1 VQRVVAK
8 KRSARR
14 MASMVASGTHTAP
27 SPPGAGQA
35 PAAKERRPA
44 VHVVAVTDDEQAA
57 VLLERAGGDAA
68 QDAVL
73 LDALDRGLSVGDGV
87 AGARQGR
94 SAWPARDRWPVS
106 ASGWRRML
114 TTEACASCWTEEART
129 MTATT
134 SPPDATLRELLGTVG
149 DAMTCKL
156 VLLDADTPADSAA
169 RRLERAGVS
178 GAPVVDRGRVVGV
191 ATLRDLL
198 TPLAPLAPTTGP
210 FLRHEHHLAGIR
222 VRELMTNEPATA
234 RSDWPLARAVL
245 LLDEAGINRLPVV
258 DPSGRP
264 VGILTRDDVLRAI
277 ARHLRPGQPTVPGGS
292 IMEAD

>member
-1 VQRVVAK
+1 
-8 KRSARR
+8 
-14 MASMVASGTHTAP
+14 
-27 SPPGAGQA
+27 
-35 PAAKERRPA
+35 
-44 VHVVAVTDDEQAA
+44 
-57 VLLERAGGDAA
+57 
-68 QDAVL
+68 
-73 LDALDRGLSVGDGV
+73 
-87 AGARQGR
+87 
-94 SAWPARDRWPVS
+94 
-106 ASGWRRML
+106 
-114 TTEACASCWTEEART
+114 
-129 MTATT
+129 
-134 SPPDATLRELLGTVG
+134 
-149 DAMTCKL
+149 
-156 VLLDADTPADSAA
+156 
-169 RRLERAGVS
+169 
-178 GAPVVDRGRVVGV
+178 V